1 MLHRVALR
9 RFMAL
14 FVLLA
19 FLSAQLVAVPAQAFF
34 FGGVTIKDEKE
45 MGHKFD
51 VMIRANMPIVE
62 DPEVSQYVNQIVDRL
77 VKKIPPQPFNFK
89 AAVILHNSLNAF
101 AIPGGYVYVF
111 TGLIMNMDKEEEL
124 AGVLAHEL
132 AHVTQHHVASRLER
146 AQFVTLG
153 SLLLAIAGVA
163 VGGSSGGAGACP
175 AQRHGCGG
183 HCPRGHAHCLGNLRV
198 HQRQPYG

>member
-111 TGLIMNMDKEEEL
+111 TGLIMNMEKEEEL

-146 AQFVTLG
+146 A
-153 SLLLAIAGVA
+153 
-163 VGGSSGGAGACP
+163 
-175 AQRHGCGG
+175 
-183 HCPRGHAHCLGNLRV
+183 
-198 HQRQPYG
+198 